1 MHGLLALGLGSLLA
15 GAAPHPMHTAI
26 TEITHEA
33 ATGSAA
39 IRIRVFA
46 DDFRA
51 VVAGG
56 SDSAMAAYVR
66 GTFSLADRSGRVLQ
80 LGWEGAATEGD
91 VLVIRLRVAA
101 PAGLS
106 AVRVK
111 SELLSD
117 RFEDQVNVVRA
128 VYGGRTATPL
138 FVRGDPVKALP

>member
-1 MHGLLALGLGSLLA
+1 
-15 GAAPHPMHTAI
+15 
-26 TEITHEA
+26 
-33 ATGSAA
+33 
-39 IRIRVFA
+39 
-46 DDFRA
+46 
-51 VVAGG
+51 
-56 SDSAMAAYVR
+56 MAAYVR

-128 VYGGRTATPL
+128 VYGGRTATLL
-138 FVRGDPVKALP
+138 FVRGDPAKALP